1 MKSVFSYAKILIL
14 EMLRQPSF
22 LAATTGFPMT
32 FYFIFGVPEAKST
45 APANFLLASFCSF
58 TVLGVLFVQF
68 GNGLAQ
74 ERESTWSMYLRTL
87 PLTAWQMFCGR
98 VVANFA
104 LAAFAV
110 AGVGCVGLFFT
121 PVHLEPEAWLRLIA
135 ALVGGA
141 LPFLCMGWVL
151 GFFTSSKTALP
162 LGNLVYLPLS
172 YAGGLW
178 IPPELLPEKI
188 QSFSEYLVT
197 RHYGELV
204 WAVARGQQWRP
215 EDWFWILGYTVVFGV
230 LGVWGFR
237 RDHMERFS

>member
-1 MKSVFSYAKILIL
+1 VRSVFSYAKLLVL
-14 EMLRQPSF
+14 EMIRQPSF

-32 FYFIFGVPEAKST
+32 FYFIFGVPEAQSMQ
-45 APANFLLASFCSF
+45 PANFLLASFCSF

-74 ERESTWSMYLRTL
+74 ERESMWSMYLRTL
-87 PLTAWQMFCGR
+87 PLTAWQMFLGR
-98 VVANFA
+98 VLANFA

-110 AGVGCVGLFFT
+110 IGVGCVGVFFT
-121 PVHLEPEAWLRLIA
+121 PVHLEPAAWVWLVVG
-135 ALVGGA
+135 LVGGA
-141 LPFLCMGWVL
+141 IPFLCMGWVL

-178 IPPELLPEKI
+178 IPPELLPEKVRPI
-188 QSFSEYLVT
+188 SEYLLT
-197 RHYGELV
+197 RHYGEVV
-204 WAVARGQQWRP
+204 WAVARGESWRL
-215 EDWFWILGYTVVFGV
+215 ENWLWILGYTVLFGA
-230 LGVWGFR
+230 LAVWGFR